1 MTGRLPPSAF
11 TVELKDAG
19 SRLRALPVV
28 NLAPPD
34 DNMLRALIVKF
45 CADRQMSV
53 DESVVSFLASRIER
67 SFVAA
72 RRAVEVLDAES
83 LRLRR
88 PVTRA
93 LASEV
98 LRDAR

>member
-1 MTGRLPPSAF
+1 
-11 TVELKDAG
+11 
-19 SRLRALPVV
+19 
-28 NLAPPD
+28 
-34 DNMLRALIVKF
+34 MLRALIVKF
-45 CADRQMSV
+45 CADRQMTV

-72 RRAVEVLDAES
+72 RQAVELLDTES

-93 LASEV
+93 LASEI
-98 LRDAR
+98 LREG